1 MQGADPKDD
10 QAADAVQCD
19 LSADRRNVTLQLPA
33 GSLDAVALE
42 RLISDLGRV
51 RASMR
56 PGVRESLLEGAGST
70 QYMDFLAAWGMAPD
84 QPLPTEHG
92 AMFLGCSSA
101 YGWFHFP
108 ASPEFC
114 RQLAEWLTT
123 DGSAHG
129 VQEARRAAH

>member
-1 MQGADPKDD
+1 MDATKREQAGAGMQYEI
-10 QAADAVQCD
+10 
-19 LSADRRNVTLQLPA
+19 SADRREVSLQLPTSVLSA
-33 GSLDAVALE
+33 ADLE
-42 RLISDLGRV
+42 RLLVDLGRL
-51 RASMR
+51 RASMT
-56 PGVRESLLEGAGST
+56 PPAHDSLLVGPGSA

-92 AMFLGCSSA
+92 AVFMGCSSA

-114 RQLAEWLTT
+114 QQLAKWLTT